1 MVESPLSLWDVLT
14 VISRRIFS
22 RVIWHSSLVEVK
34 IVRIF
39 CISVDKILWLCDHEL
54 VSEWFCSPTVVK
66 VIMFSPSDIKWKVLS
81 HERISLKMSPLT
93 QAPLYHV
100 ALVLS
105 DLVWAP
111 GLLHGSV
118 SLCQVWGG
126 QFAADRAPRL
136 IIVTTLAVPDITTL
150 RGNN

>member
-1 MVESPLSLWDVLT
+1 MVESPLSFWNVLT
-14 VISRRIFS
+14 VIPQRILS